1 MGGCGFM
8 VANEGIRATLQ
19 QITHKFPRTQIL
31 EIGAGTGA
39 TTSSVLNAIG
49 NAYESY
55 TYTDIST
62 GFFEDATE
70 RFCEHS
76 QKMVFKTL
84 DIEKP
89 VVNQGYTE
97 RSYDI
102 IIAAN
107 VLHATRKLDATLQ
120 NVRSLLKPGGFLV
133 LVEVT
138 GHEVLRLTFIMG
150 GLPGWW
156 LGEEDGRR
164 LHPGITPMEW
174 DLMLQATGFSGVD
187 LVYHDLADG
196 RKHCTSLLV
205 SQAVDDR
212 YLGLRDPLPAMA
224 DLAQEAPLLV
234 IGGRTLAVSK
244 MSKELQKM
252 IPRSWQR
259 QVQVITDLDSL
270 NNSSLK
276 PGTDV
281 ICLHEL
287 DSPLFSVAMNDL
299 RLRLVQTLLINAKN
313 VIWVVRNG
321 QSASPESN
329 MFLGIARAMFQELP
343 HAHLQYVNLKS
354 AEAPSGMARTVLE
367 ALVRLK
373 IAYSRPSGVG
383 DMVWTLEPEIDIDGG
398 KTLIPRVLPNR
409 VLNERYNAC
418 RRTLYRPVDIAN
430 TTVRV
435 VSDQATLALTET
447 IASKK
452 DGDHLRVTVQYCLHI
467 PSKTHQELYICCGY
481 LERSRNPVL
490 VTSSK
495 NQSILEV
502 SAADVIPIDGQDC
515 NPSTLQQVTT
525 DLFAQAISNLLVP
538 SSGSVLVYNA
548 EDVLATSIMTQ
559 CQQKRKT
566 NGILLASSHPSAQ
579 SNLVYIHPQGSVRAT
594 QRRIPNNVAIFVD
607 CSREFSARRI
617 IEPCLP
623 KSSEIYQL
631 DTRLLSSIMVQEG
644 LAKSYSTA
652 GSNSN
657 FSIRYPVLNVQDLPG
672 MDASI
677 LNTLFITDWHTTAPI
692 QLPIQ
697 NPGEHGLFEPHKTY
711 LMVGMAGGLGLS
723 VCLWAIRQGARHV
736 VITSRNPK
744 IDSQCFQEA
753 RMSGAD
759 IRIISMDVSSR
770 SSVELVVSQVRETM
784 PPIAGVCN
792 AAMVLS
798 DKLFVDMDTKGLN
811 NALKPKVDGTKNLHD
826 VFADDCLD
834 FFILFSSLG
843 SIVGNPG
850 QSNYHAANLFMT
862 GLAAWRRDQ
871 GLTASVIHIGL
882 VTDVGYVTRQ
892 DRSIQDHL
900 SSLLFLPLSET
911 DIHHAFS
918 EAVEAGKPDS
928 QHSFEIIM
936 GIEPLSKPVAA
947 DRQPWWLS
955 KNPQFGHFKPS
966 VALQQE
972 QRLTKSSSGSIKQG
986 VEKSNSEDDAIVLV
1000 QEAFSAKLESMM
1012 QLSAGSVQVQKSLL
1026 ALGIDSLVAVE
1037 IRMWFLKELGTDVPV
1052 LKILGGDSVA
1062 QICIATTKRLLAD
1075 LHERSQAIPPNP
1087 EDSTDSTSS
1096 LEDSFDA
1103 TLDGVDS
1110 LATSELGCSKDLSS
1124 TCQALDEVRPDRPCD
1139 DRSDSASHLQT
1150 PIPTQEEHMS
1160 DPQSRIWFVSK
1171 HVNDPTT
1178 YNMTFTYE
1186 LKGNLSIPRL
1196 QYALHTMQQHHEGLR
1211 TCFYARL
1218 EDAHPMQGV
1227 LSNPVNLF
1235 KHVASSS
1242 DADVACE
1249 RDYLKTHIWDLERGQ
1264 TLGVTVLS
1272 RDSESHTLILGYHHI
1287 IMDGMSLHLFLR
1299 DLNFTY
1305 QMQTPQRK
1313 TGTCIEYA
1321 SQQLQAKQSQIM
1333 QSQMQ
1338 FWQDEYASLPQVLP
1352 LLPMARTRTRPL
1364 MQTHETHHVYRMI
1377 DHDQM
1382 ATLKST
1388 CQALRITPFHFHL
1401 SILLV
1406 LLARYAETD
1415 DICIGVAD
1423 ANRTDERFAETI
1435 GFFLNLLPV
1444 RFQVVKNDEFSELAQ
1459 AAARKVFAAL
1469 TNSSVP
1475 FDTILDKVNVPRS
1488 TAHTPLFQVAI
1499 NYRMGAVWEVPLG
1512 DCHMKMTDVHD
1523 AKNPYDLSFGI
1534 IETNSGTSMVELAG
1548 QESLY
1553 DAEACQLIL
1562 NTYMR
1567 LLQTFTK
1574 TPTLRVQDCRLND
1587 PSDITSALMVGRGPR
1602 VKFEWPRT
1610 LAQRMQL
1617 IFGTYG
1623 PDVAV
1628 KDQFQ
1633 SLTYTELEERVN
1645 VIAGRIREV
1654 QCRPGSRIAVLCEP
1668 SVDFIAAMLAVLH
1681 VGALYVPLDVSL
1693 PFTRHGSMIQSCQPS
1708 LLLCHAAT
1716 EGLAENLTGDAG
1728 YALPSVRIDR
1738 IQANQELVPCL
1749 AEPDS
1754 PAILLFTSGST
1765 GMPKGILLSQAN
1777 FVNHLALKA
1786 QALDLQQ
1793 ESVLQQSSM
1802 GFDMSLIQTFCALA
1816 NGGTLVI
1823 APIEARR
1830 DPVEITQIMLR
1841 ECIGLTIAT
1850 PSEYL
1855 MWLRYGT
1862 GSLEK
1867 HFSWRHA
1874 CMGGEPVSDQLKGE
1888 FRRLDLPSLTLT
1900 NCYGPTEITAAAT
1913 FQRISLRPN
1922 ETAESP
1928 HAVGK
1933 ALSNY
1938 SVCILDREGQ
1948 PLPVGMQGE
1957 ICIGGAGVSLG
1968 YLDLPD
1974 QTALKFVRD
1983 IAAAPEDRTQT
1994 MYRTGDKGRL
2004 LSDGTLIFLGRLD
2017 GDTQIKLH
2025 GVRIELEE
2033 IEGAILEIARG
2044 LLSNVVVTAR
2054 GDVLVAHAIF
2064 APCQTATDV
2073 ELQHL
2078 IARLHLPQYMCPA
2091 RLIVLDDLP
2100 TNVNGKVDRKALQ
2113 ELPLPQ
2119 REISAPSEEKMTLRE
2134 GELRLLW
2141 EKVLPDL
2148 NNTRRLSPRS
2158 DFFLEGG
2165 NSLRLMKLQGAI
2177 KEALG
2182 VSISTHELYQACSL
2196 RQMAACI
2203 DSWRDAPAEEQ
2214 IDWVRETAVPD
2225 TILAAAREGQRKWSQ
2240 HIVRDRINVLLTGS
2254 TSFLGMTLLK
2264 TLVSDESIQQIHCVA
2279 VLPDEE
2285 QKLLHSD
2292 KIFAYT
2298 GSLSSPTLGLSPAD
2312 CEQLHSTIDVIVHAG
2327 ASGHCLNHYSS
2338 LRAPNVYSTQLLA
2351 SFAVRWSIPLLY
2363 LSSNRVGLLSGN
2375 TAPHPVSMASFPPRT
2390 DGMEGFTASKW
2401 ASECFLE
2408 NLAACVPLSIQV
2420 HRPCVVVGAE
2430 APNSDALNAILKYS
2444 TLMRT
2449 VPRFDR
2455 VEGYLDFQ
2463 PVEDAA
2469 REIAEVVV
2477 SFAKQPPTAG
2487 PVRFRHHS
2495 GKVKVPVQEY
2505 RAHMEQVH
2513 GHEFAE
2519 LAIGEWIVK
2528 ALQAGID
2535 PLITTY
2541 LEGIVERGE
2550 MVTFPYLG
2558 DASE

>member
-1 MGGCGFM
+1 
-8 VANEGIRATLQ
+8 
-19 QITHKFPRTQIL
+19 
-31 EIGAGTGA
+31 
-39 TTSSVLNAIG
+39 
-49 NAYESY
+49 
-55 TYTDIST
+55 
-62 GFFEDATE
+62 
-70 RFCEHS
+70 
-76 QKMVFKTL
+76 
-84 DIEKP
+84 
-89 VVNQGYTE
+89 
-97 RSYDI
+97 
-102 IIAAN
+102 
-107 VLHATRKLDATLQ
+107 
-120 NVRSLLKPGGFLV
+120 
-133 LVEVT
+133 
-138 GHEVLRLTFIMG
+138 
-150 GLPGWW
+150 
-156 LGEEDGRR
+156 
-164 LHPGITPMEW
+164 
-174 DLMLQATGFSGVD
+174 
-187 LVYHDLADG
+187 
-196 RKHCTSLLV
+196 
-205 SQAVDDR
+205 
-212 YLGLRDPLPAMA
+212 
-224 DLAQEAPLLV
+224 
-234 IGGRTLAVSK
+234 
-244 MSKELQKM
+244 
-252 IPRSWQR
+252 
-259 QVQVITDLDSL
+259 
-270 NNSSLK
+270 
-276 PGTDV
+276 
-281 ICLHEL
+281 
-287 DSPLFSVAMNDL
+287 
-299 RLRLVQTLLINAKN
+299 
-313 VIWVVRNG
+313 
-321 QSASPESN
+321 
-329 MFLGIARAMFQELP
+329 
-343 HAHLQYVNLKS
+343 
-354 AEAPSGMARTVLE
+354 
-367 ALVRLK
+367 
-373 IAYSRPSGVG
+373 
-383 DMVWTLEPEIDIDGG
+383 
-398 KTLIPRVLPNR
+398 
-409 VLNERYNAC
+409 
-418 RRTLYRPVDIAN
+418 
-430 TTVRV
+430 
-435 VSDQATLALTET
+435 
-447 IASKK
+447 
-452 DGDHLRVTVQYCLHI
+452 
-467 PSKTHQELYICCGY
+467 
-481 LERSRNPVL
+481 
-490 VTSSK
+490 
-495 NQSILEV
+495 
-502 SAADVIPIDGQDC
+502 
-515 NPSTLQQVTT
+515 
-525 DLFAQAISNLLVP
+525 
-538 SSGSVLVYNA
+538 
-548 EDVLATSIMTQ
+548 
-559 CQQKRKT
+559 
-566 NGILLASSHPSAQ
+566 
-579 SNLVYIHPQGSVRAT
+579 
-594 QRRIPNNVAIFVD
+594 
-607 CSREFSARRI
+607 
-617 IEPCLP
+617 
-623 KSSEIYQL
+623 
-631 DTRLLSSIMVQEG
+631 
-644 LAKSYSTA
+644 
-652 GSNSN
+652 
-657 FSIRYPVLNVQDLPG
+657 
-672 MDASI
+672 
-677 LNTLFITDWHTTAPI
+677 
-692 QLPIQ
+692 
-697 NPGEHGLFEPHKTY
+697 
-711 LMVGMAGGLGLS
+711 
-723 VCLWAIRQGARHV
+723 
-736 VITSRNPK
+736 
-744 IDSQCFQEA
+744 
-753 RMSGAD
+753 
-759 IRIISMDVSSR
+759 
-770 SSVELVVSQVRETM
+770 
-784 PPIAGVCN
+784 
-792 AAMVLS
+792 
-798 DKLFVDMDTKGLN
+798 
-811 NALKPKVDGTKNLHD
+811 
-826 VFADDCLD
+826 
-834 FFILFSSLG
+834 
-843 SIVGNPG
+843 
-850 QSNYHAANLFMT
+850 
-862 GLAAWRRDQ
+862 
-871 GLTASVIHIGL
+871 
-882 VTDVGYVTRQ
+882 
-892 DRSIQDHL
+892 
-900 SSLLFLPLSET
+900 
-911 DIHHAFS
+911 
-918 EAVEAGKPDS
+918 
-928 QHSFEIIM
+928 
-936 GIEPLSKPVAA
+936 
-947 DRQPWWLS
+947 
-955 KNPQFGHFKPS
+955 
-966 VALQQE
+966 
-972 QRLTKSSSGSIKQG
+972 
-986 VEKSNSEDDAIVLV
+986 
-1000 QEAFSAKLESMM
+1000 
-1012 QLSAGSVQVQKSLL
+1012 
-1026 ALGIDSLVAVE
+1026 
-1037 IRMWFLKELGTDVPV
+1037 
-1052 LKILGGDSVA
+1052 
-1062 QICIATTKRLLAD
+1062 
-1075 LHERSQAIPPNP
+1075 
-1087 EDSTDSTSS
+1087 
-1096 LEDSFDA
+1096 
-1103 TLDGVDS
+1103 
-1110 LATSELGCSKDLSS
+1110 
-1124 TCQALDEVRPDRPCD
+1124 
-1139 DRSDSASHLQT
+1139 
-1150 PIPTQEEHMS
+1150 
-1160 DPQSRIWFVSK
+1160 
-1171 HVNDPTT
+1171 
-1178 YNMTFTYE
+1178 
-1186 LKGNLSIPRL
+1186 
-1196 QYALHTMQQHHEGLR
+1196 
-1211 TCFYARL
+1211 
-1218 EDAHPMQGV
+1218 
-1227 LSNPVNLF
+1227 
-1235 KHVASSS
+1235 
-1242 DADVACE
+1242 
-1249 RDYLKTHIWDLERGQ
+1249 
-1264 TLGVTVLS
+1264 
-1272 RDSESHTLILGYHHI
+1272 
-1287 IMDGMSLHLFLR
+1287 MDGMSLHLFSR

-1388 CQALRITPFHFHL
+1388 ASLRRLDSSEPA
-1401 SILLV
+1401 
-1406 LLARYAETD
+1406 ARSFPSCE
-1415 DICIGVAD
+1415 
-1423 ANRTDERFAETI
+1423 
-1435 GFFLNLLPV
+1435 
-1444 RFQVVKNDEFSELAQ
+1444 NDEFSELAQ

-1512 DCHMKMTDVHD
+1512 DCHMKMTDVTMPKTRMISASASSRQTRAPPWWSLR
-1523 AKNPYDLSFGI
+1523 AKNLYLHQDADSESSRLPAERSFRYHFRFNGRTWSTSEIRVASNIGSANATDLR
-1534 IETNSGTSMVELAG
+1534 
-1548 QESLY
+1548 
-1553 DAEACQLIL
+1553 D
-1562 NTYMR
+1562 
-1567 LLQTFTK
+1567 
-1574 TPTLRVQDCRLND
+1574 LR
-1587 PSDITSALMVGRGPR
+1587 T
-1602 VKFEWPRT
+1602 
-1610 LAQRMQL
+1610 
-1617 IFGTYG
+1617 
-1623 PDVAV
+1623 DVAV

-1802 GFDMSLIQTFCALA
+1802 GFDMSLIQTFLHR
-1816 NGGTLVI
+1816 
-1823 APIEARR
+1823 P
-1830 DPVEITQIMLR
+1830 D
-1841 ECIGLTIAT
+1841 
-1850 PSEYL
+1850 
-1855 MWLRYGT
+1855 
-1862 GSLEK
+1862 
-1867 HFSWRHA
+1867 HRHA
-1874 CMGGEPVSDQLKGE
+1874 IRVSHVAALWDRVTGEALFLATCLHGREPVSDQLKGE

-2141 EKVLPDL
+2141 EK
-2148 NNTRRLSPRS
+2148 
-2158 DFFLEGG
+2158 
-2165 NSLRLMKLQGAI
+2165 GAI

-2363 LSSNRVGLLSGN
+2363 LSSNRGSRRLNGR
-2375 TAPHPVSMASFPPRT
+2375 AS
-2390 DGMEGFTASKW
+2390 ASW
-2401 ASECFLE
+2401 RIWLRAFLF
-2408 NLAACVPLSIQV
+2408 SIQV

>member
-1 MGGCGFM
+1 
-8 VANEGIRATLQ
+8 
-19 QITHKFPRTQIL
+19 
-31 EIGAGTGA
+31 
-39 TTSSVLNAIG
+39 
-49 NAYESY
+49 
-55 TYTDIST
+55 
-62 GFFEDATE
+62 
-70 RFCEHS
+70 
-76 QKMVFKTL
+76 
-84 DIEKP
+84 
-89 VVNQGYTE
+89 
-97 RSYDI
+97 
-102 IIAAN
+102 
-107 VLHATRKLDATLQ
+107 
-120 NVRSLLKPGGFLV
+120 
-133 LVEVT
+133 
-138 GHEVLRLTFIMG
+138 
-150 GLPGWW
+150 
-156 LGEEDGRR
+156 
-164 LHPGITPMEW
+164 
-174 DLMLQATGFSGVD
+174 
-187 LVYHDLADG
+187 
-196 RKHCTSLLV
+196 
-205 SQAVDDR
+205 
-212 YLGLRDPLPAMA
+212 
-224 DLAQEAPLLV
+224 
-234 IGGRTLAVSK
+234 
-244 MSKELQKM
+244 
-252 IPRSWQR
+252 
-259 QVQVITDLDSL
+259 
-270 NNSSLK
+270 
-276 PGTDV
+276 
-281 ICLHEL
+281 
-287 DSPLFSVAMNDL
+287 
-299 RLRLVQTLLINAKN
+299 
-313 VIWVVRNG
+313 
-321 QSASPESN
+321 
-329 MFLGIARAMFQELP
+329 
-343 HAHLQYVNLKS
+343 
-354 AEAPSGMARTVLE
+354 
-367 ALVRLK
+367 
-373 IAYSRPSGVG
+373 
-383 DMVWTLEPEIDIDGG
+383 
-398 KTLIPRVLPNR
+398 
-409 VLNERYNAC
+409 
-418 RRTLYRPVDIAN
+418 
-430 TTVRV
+430 
-435 VSDQATLALTET
+435 
-447 IASKK
+447 
-452 DGDHLRVTVQYCLHI
+452 
-467 PSKTHQELYICCGY
+467 
-481 LERSRNPVL
+481 
-490 VTSSK
+490 
-495 NQSILEV
+495 
-502 SAADVIPIDGQDC
+502 
-515 NPSTLQQVTT
+515 
-525 DLFAQAISNLLVP
+525 
-538 SSGSVLVYNA
+538 
-548 EDVLATSIMTQ
+548 
-559 CQQKRKT
+559 
-566 NGILLASSHPSAQ
+566 
-579 SNLVYIHPQGSVRAT
+579 
-594 QRRIPNNVAIFVD
+594 
-607 CSREFSARRI
+607 
-617 IEPCLP
+617 
-623 KSSEIYQL
+623 
-631 DTRLLSSIMVQEG
+631 
-644 LAKSYSTA
+644 
-652 GSNSN
+652 
-657 FSIRYPVLNVQDLPG
+657 
-672 MDASI
+672 
-677 LNTLFITDWHTTAPI
+677 
-692 QLPIQ
+692 
-697 NPGEHGLFEPHKTY
+697 
-711 LMVGMAGGLGLS
+711 
-723 VCLWAIRQGARHV
+723 
-736 VITSRNPK
+736 
-744 IDSQCFQEA
+744 
-753 RMSGAD
+753 
-759 IRIISMDVSSR
+759 
-770 SSVELVVSQVRETM
+770 
-784 PPIAGVCN
+784 
-792 AAMVLS
+792 
-798 DKLFVDMDTKGLN
+798 
-811 NALKPKVDGTKNLHD
+811 
-826 VFADDCLD
+826 
-834 FFILFSSLG
+834 
-843 SIVGNPG
+843 
-850 QSNYHAANLFMT
+850 
-862 GLAAWRRDQ
+862 
-871 GLTASVIHIGL
+871 
-882 VTDVGYVTRQ
+882 
-892 DRSIQDHL
+892 
-900 SSLLFLPLSET
+900 
-911 DIHHAFS
+911 
-918 EAVEAGKPDS
+918 
-928 QHSFEIIM
+928 
-936 GIEPLSKPVAA
+936 
-947 DRQPWWLS
+947 
-955 KNPQFGHFKPS
+955 
-966 VALQQE
+966 
-972 QRLTKSSSGSIKQG
+972 
-986 VEKSNSEDDAIVLV
+986 
-1000 QEAFSAKLESMM
+1000 
-1012 QLSAGSVQVQKSLL
+1012 
-1026 ALGIDSLVAVE
+1026 
-1037 IRMWFLKELGTDVPV
+1037 MWFLKELGTDVPV

-1139 DRSDSASHLQT
+1139 DRSVRLT
-1150 PIPTQEEHMS
+1150 YKLPTQRKHMS

-1178 YNMTFTYE
+1178 THDFTS
-1186 LKGNLSIPRL
+1186 SI
-1196 QYALHTMQQHHEGLR
+1196 ER

-1242 DADVACE
+1242 DADACE

-1287 IMDGMSLHLFLR
+1287 IMDGMSLHLLR

-1338 FWQDEYASLPQVLP
+1338 FWQDEYASLPQVY
-1352 LLPMARTRTRPL
+1352 RTGSDRR
-1364 MQTHETHHVYRMI
+1364 HELTI
-1377 DHDQM
+1377 
-1382 ATLKST
+1382 T

-2091 RLIVLDDLP
+2091 RLIV
-2100 TNVNGKVDRKALQ
+2100 DRKALQ

-2264 TLVSDESIQQIHCVA
+2264 TLVSDESIQQIVWH
-2279 VLPDEE
+2279 
-2285 QKLLHSD
+2285 
-2292 KIFAYT
+2292 
-2298 GSLSSPTLGLSPAD
+2298 LSSPTLGLSPAD
-2312 CEQLHSTIDVIVHAG
+2312 CEQLHSSIDVIVHAG

-2469 REIAEVVV
+2469 REIAEV
-2477 SFAKQPPTAG
+2477 
-2487 PVRFRHHS
+2487 
-2495 GKVKVPVQEY
+2495 KVPVQEY